1 MCLSIPIGV
10 RRFLAFALFA
20 SLGIPIAK
28 GQTDTRT
35 GRPDLLTVVNSHQ
48 PDIPIERARVLLLTT
63 CRVIAEEF
71 HQRPEDVDLR
81 MTLILGDRHERVAVD
96 DNGGMTLYL
105 EHWNETKFVDGVIT
119 GAMQLLMPLHT
130 RKQVF
135 TEILRRTDKVAP
147 VAANQLRIPA
157 TNSPLPRRSLMKDC
171 ISALNSN
178 PCSWPNQLPDR

>member
-1 MCLSIPIGV
+1 MCSAIPIGV
-10 RRFLAFALFA
+10 RRFLAFALFT

-28 GQTDTRT
+28 GQAGTRT

-81 MTLILGDRHERVAVD
+81 MTLILGDPDERVAVD

-105 EHWNETKFVDGVIT
+105 
-119 GAMQLLMPLHT
+119 
-130 RKQVF
+130 
-135 TEILRRTDKVAP
+135 
-147 VAANQLRIPA
+147 
-157 TNSPLPRRSLMKDC
+157 
-171 ISALNSN
+171 
-178 PCSWPNQLPDR
+178 